1 MNIDALR
8 LLLFTSSSSISKL
21 RLTPLLTHN
30 PNRCPPCKGFS
41 PMLLDFY
48 NTCKDDLEIVFV
60 SSDRDDKSFND
71 YYQKLMPFS
80 ALVPAFTNENA
91 RKVHVK
97 LADMFKIQGI
107 PSLIVLDAKTGH
119 FM

>member
-1 MNIDALR
+1 
-8 LLLFTSSSSISKL
+8 
-21 RLTPLLTHN
+21 
-30 PNRCPPCKGFS
+30 
-41 PMLLDFY
+41 MLLDFY